1 MTAERF
7 PTRCYAIGG
16 VVYVPHY
23 TMPTVY
29 VGPGGRTVP
38 LSALMAHDAQP
49 ETLNLWARS
58 WAQSSSL
65 QGTEAT
71 A

>member
-29 VGPGGRTVP
+29 AGPGGRTVP
-38 LSALMAHDAQP
+38 LSALLAHDA
-49 ETLNLWARS
+49 
-58 WAQSSSL
+58 
-65 QGTEAT
+65 
-71 A
+71 